1 MASLR
6 KLFILFKF
14 FFVFADSLTFGQGP
28 QGTFD
33 FEREWKTDKWQDL
46 VGYQNSETE
55 SVASRERRDRETHQ
69 HRAQRGGQTQGNS
82 GCVRENQHTPQSN
95 L

>member
-1 MASLR
+1 MD
-6 KLFILFKF
+6 F
-14 FFVFADSLTFGQGP
+14 FTDSLTFGQGP

-33 FEREWKTDKWQDL
+33 FEREWKTNKRQDP

-55 SVASRERRDRETHQ
+55 SVTSRERRDRETHQ
-69 HRAQRGGQTQGNS
+69 HRTQRGGQTQGNS
-82 GCVRENQHTPQSN
+82 GCLRENQHTPQSN

>member
-1 MASLR
+1 MTNSLFYLKIR
-6 KLFILFKF
+6 F
-14 FFVFADSLTFGQGP
+14 FTDSLTFGQGP

-55 SVASRERRDRETHQ
+55 SVTSRER
-69 HRAQRGGQTQGNS
+69 
-82 GCVRENQHTPQSN
+82 
-95 L
+95 